1 MTSGLHKGEVGRD
14 AGEAEEALGGEGV
27 ELGVGAVAGEVR
39 EGHVGA
45 DADDAVGGQ
54 VVEEQGTTRG
64 EGGHGIRG
72 RGGLRMDERTLQTAQ
87 ELGLGVEVELF
98 DMELAGLDLRGRGDD
113 GQMALVVTLTGN
125 AEREGAEMFKLDV
138 ATVVEVA
145 GGDVGD
151 GLDDTLQV
159 GRTERA
165 GLADIGRH
173 LVEADGTRLDG
184 NGVKTGSNGSV
195 RISRRGKFAEFVLDR
210 HDQLRV
216 ENYEGKCVAIKIT
229 GQI

>member
-1 MTSGLHKGEVGRD
+1 MTSGLHEGEVGRD
-14 AGEAEEALGGEGV
+14 AGEAEEALGG
-27 ELGVGAVAGEVR
+27 R
-39 EGHVGA
+39 S
-45 DADDAVGGQ
+45 
-54 VVEEQGTTRG
+54 
-64 EGGHGIRG
+64 
-72 RGGLRMDERTLQTAQ
+72 
-87 ELGLGVEVELF
+87 
-98 DMELAGLDLRGRGDD
+98 DD

-151 GLDDTLQV
+151 GLDDALQV

-184 NGVKTGSNGSV
+184 NGVKTGSNV
-195 RISRRGKFAEFVLDR
+195 LNISIPT
-210 HDQLRV
+210 
-216 ENYEGKCVAIKIT
+216 CP
-229 GQI
+229 

>member
-1 MTSGLHKGEVGRD
+1 MTSGLHEGEVGRD

-54 VVEEQGTTRG
+54 VVEEQGATRS
-64 EGGHGIRG
+64 EGGHGIDG
-72 RGGLRMDERTLQTAQ
+72 RGGLRMDKRTLQTAQ

-98 DMELAGLDLRGRGDD
+98 DMELAGLDLRGRSDD
-113 GQMALVVTLTGN
+113 GQIALVVTLTGN

-210 HDQLRV
+210 HKQLRMENGDLFLLRR
-216 ENYEGKCVAIKIT
+216 ENYYN
-229 GQI
+229 